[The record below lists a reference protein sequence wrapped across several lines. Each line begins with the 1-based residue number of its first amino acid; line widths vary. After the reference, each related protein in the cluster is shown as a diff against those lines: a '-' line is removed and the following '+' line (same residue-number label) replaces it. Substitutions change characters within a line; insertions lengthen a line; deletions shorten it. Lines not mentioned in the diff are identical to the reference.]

1 MQMSSAD
8 LWGSQREPFDV
19 QDVKAFKRLIVNKLK
34 ERLAKDPR
42 HATSYDRFLCVAYS
56 VIDHVVERWVTT
68 QELYHRENPKRVYY
82 LSMEFLLGRTLENT
96 LLNLGLYD
104 TAKAALTELGVE
116 LADLL
121 EEEADPGLGNGGL
134 GRLAAC
140 FMDSLATLGI
150 PAHGYGLRYEYGLF
164 EQKIE
169 QGRQVE
175 APDHWLARPNPW
187 EVARPELTHRVR
199 FGGRTERR
207 AGSDGKVRTEWVD
220 TEDVFAS
227 PFDTPVPG
235 YDTETTNTLRLWSAR
250 ATKGF
255 DFACFDSGDH
265 LSACVLDTRAQNIT
279 RVLYPNENSGV
290 GRELR
295 LQQEYF
301 LVSASIQDIAA
312 RYKRHNNNWRKFPE
326 TAAIQL
332 NDTHPA
338 LAIPEMLRILLDEEG
353 LAWEAAWDI
362 CARAFAYTNHTIL
375 PEALEEWPVAM
386 MERMLPRHLEI
397 IYLINHHFLKTV
409 ALRYPGDIDRLRRMS
424 IIAEDG
430 VKRVRMAHL
439 AVVSCHKVNGVAELH
454 TRLLKEVL
462 FPDFYALWP
471 EKFTN
476 KTNGITPRRW
486 LRKANPGLAGLIS
499 EAIGDGWVKDLEL
512 LRELEPFAGDPA
524 FQQQWRAVKLANKTP
539 ILREV
544 EATQGLILRPD
555 ALFDVQVKRIH
566 EYKRQLLFGLYM
578 IASYLRV
585 KDDPHRPWVP
595 RAFLVGGKAAPGYHT
610 AKLII
615 HFINRIADMI
625 NHDPAARDL
634 LQVSFLPNYRVSL
647 AEKLIPAADLS
658 EQISTAGR
666 EASGT
671 GNMKFALNG
680 ALTIG
685 TLDGANI
692 EIMQEVGPENIFIFG
707 HTADEVMAMRRQ
719 GYDPGKF
726 IAESPLLQRVL
737 QLLACDFFS
746 PSEPGLFRPLYNAL
760 VSRDEFFLMADFAQ
774 YVAVQDW
781 VSETFLDPACWTR
794 MSIANV
800 ARCGKFSSDRTIAEY
815 AREIW
820 DVNGVNISRR
830 KTYDLQRE
838 LGVGTN

>member
-1 MQMSSAD
+1 MQKSPAD
-8 LWGSQREPFDV
+8 PWGAHRQPFDV
-19 QDVKAFKRLIVNKLK
+19 HDTEAFKRLIVNKLK

-42 HATSYDRFLCVAYS
+42 HAAPYDRFLCVAYA
-56 VIDHVVERWVTT
+56 VVDHLIERWVNT
-68 QELYHRENPKRVYY
+68 QERYHRENPKRVYY
-82 LSMEFLLGRTLENT
+82 LSMEYLLGRTLESA

-104 TAKAALTELGVE
+104 TAKEALAELGVE

-169 QGRQVE
+169 QGRQAE
-175 APDHWLARPNPW
+175 APDHWLAKPNPW
-187 EVARPELTHRVR
+187 EIARPELTYLVR
-199 FGGRTERR
+199 FGGHTERR
-207 AGSDGKVRTEWVD
+207 AGADGQVRTEWVD
-220 TEDVFAS
+220 TEDVYAS
-227 PFDTPVPG
+227 PCDTPVPG
-235 YDTETTNTLRLWSAR
+235 YDTETTNTLRLWTAR
-250 ATKGF
+250 AAQGF
-255 DFACFDSGDH
+255 NFACFDSGDH
-265 LSACVLDTRAQNIT
+265 LSACVPDTRAQNIT

-312 RYKRHNNNWRKFPE
+312 RYKRHNENWRNFPE

-338 LAIPEMLRILLDEEG
+338 LAVPELLRILLDEEG

-362 CARAFAYTNHTIL
+362 CTRTFGYTNHTIL
-375 PEALEEWPVAM
+375 PEALEEWPVSM
-386 MERMLPRHLEI
+386 LERLLPRHLEI
-397 IYLINHHFLKTV
+397 IYLINHYFLKTV

-424 IIAEDG
+424 IIAEAG
-430 VKRVRMAHL
+430 GKRVRMAYL
-439 AVVSCHKVNGVAELH
+439 AVVSSHKVNGVAALH
-454 TRLLKEVL
+454 TRLLTEVL

-486 LRKANPGLAGLIS
+486 LRNANPGLSGLIT
-499 EAIGDGWVKDLEL
+499 EAIGDAWVKDLER
-512 LRELEPFAGDPA
+512 LRALEPFAGDPA
-524 FQQQWRAVKLANKTP
+524 FQQQWRAVKLANKAP
-539 ILREV
+539 VLREV
-544 EATQGLILRPD
+544 EATQGIILRPD
-555 ALFDVQVKRIH
+555 AIFDVQVKRIH

-578 IASYLRV
+578 IASYLRL
-585 KDDPHRPWVP
+585 KEEPGQPWVP
-595 RAFLVGGKAAPGYHT
+595 RAFLVGGKAAPGYHM

-615 HFINRIADMI
+615 LFLNRIADMI
-625 NHDPAARDL
+625 NRDPEVRDVL
-634 LQVSFLPNYRVSL
+634 RVSFLPNYRVSL

-707 HTADEVMAMRRQ
+707 HTADQVMAMRHE
-719 GYDPGKF
+719 YDPTAF
-726 IAESPLLQRVL
+726 IADSPLLAQVL
-737 QLLACDFFS
+737 RLLARNFFS
-746 PSEPGLFRPLYNAL
+746 PAEPDLFKPLYDSL
-760 VSRDEFFLMADFAQ
+760 LCHDDFFLMADFDA
-774 YVAVQDW
+774 YVAAQDR
-781 VSETFLDPACWTR
+781 VAEAFLDPARWTR
-794 MSIANV
+794 MSILNV

-815 AREIW
+815 ARDIW
-820 DVNGVNISRR
+820 GVRGLTVPEHQVPNLR
-830 KTYDLQRE
+830 RE